1 MAARLAAAVV
11 VIAVVLTPWTIRNER
26 VFHSFIPLALNS
38 GDTLWAGHNPAA
50 NGAQNYPSDELL
62 ARLAGNAAEPQKTV
76 VVAKGMQHEA
86 IQFMVHHPLTE
97 LRLIPQKLIALMRGD
112 SYAFEWLNAD
122 PYPTLGNSAAVYVG
136 VVSDM
141 AWYALLA
148 LCLVGVFGLR
158 RDLWRTPLLRAI
170 RVSFITALVL
180 YGFVYY
186 GNYRYRLPYEPL
198 MMVVA
203 ALVLERTWTSLR
215 DDS

>member
-1 MAARLAAAVV
+1 
-11 VIAVVLTPWTIRNER
+11 
-26 VFHSFIPLALNS
+26 
-38 GDTLWAGHNPAA
+38 
-50 NGAQNYPSDELL
+50 
-62 ARLAGNAAEPQKTV
+62 
-76 VVAKGMQHEA
+76 
-86 IQFMVHHPLTE
+86 MVHHPLTE